1 MTTTAQHRTMAQLE
15 AGLDEIRRSPKDE
28 GVLQLIVRRPER
40 GERELVD
47 EGALDVEVGLVGDNW
62 LTRGSTVT
70 PDGLADPE
78 MQVTLM
84 NSRAA
89 DLMAGGRER
98 WHIAG
103 DQLFVDLDIG
113 MENLPPGARLA
124 IGTAVVEVSV
134 KPHTGC
140 AKFSGRFGTDALR
153 LVSSA
158 VGQELRLR
166 GVNAKVVQPGVVRV
180 GDAVR
185 KVDFGMMSA
194 LA

>member
-1 MTTTAQHRTMAQLE
+1 MATTAQHRTMAELE
-15 AGLDEIRRSPKDE
+15 AGLDEVRRSPKDE
-28 GVLQLIVRRPER
+28 GMLQLIVQRPER

-47 EGALDVEVGLVGDNW
+47 EGRLDVAVGLMGDNW

-70 PDGLADPE
+70 PDGSADPE

-89 DLMAGGRER
+89 DLMTGGKER

-113 MENLPPGARLA
+113 RENLPPGTRLS
-124 IGTAVVEVSV
+124 IGTAVLEVSV

-153 LVSSA
+153 LVSSPA
-158 VGQELRLR
+158 GQELCLR
-166 GVNAKVVQPGVVRV
+166 GINARVVQSGVIRV
-180 GDAVR
+180 GDAAR
-185 KVDFGMMSA
+185 K
-194 LA
+194 LAEA

>member
-1 MTTTAQHRTMAQLE
+1 MAELE
-15 AGLDEIRRSPKDE
+15 AGLGEVRRSPKDE
-28 GVLQLIVRRPER
+28 GLLQLIVRRPER

-47 EGALDVEVGLVGDNW
+47 EGSLDTVVGLVGDNW
-62 LTRGSTVT
+62 QTRGSTGT
-70 PDGLADPE
+70 PDGSADPE
-78 MQVTLM
+78 LQVTLM

-89 DLMAGGRER
+89 DLMAGGRDR

-103 DQLFVDLDIG
+103 DQLFVDLDLG
-113 MENLPPGARLA
+113 RENLPPGARLT
-124 IGTAVVEVSV
+124 IGTAVLEVSV

-140 AKFSGRFGTDALR
+140 VKFSGRFGTDALR

-166 GVNAKVVQPGVVRV
+166 GINTKVVQSGVIRV

-185 KVDFGMMSA
+185 RIDGA
-194 LA
+194 

>member
-1 MTTTAQHRTMAQLE
+1 MATAAQHRAMAELE
-15 AGLDEIRRSPKDE
+15 AGLDEVRRSPKDE
-28 GVLQLIVRRPER
+28 GVLQLIVQRPER
-40 GERELVD
+40 GERVLVD
-47 EGALDVEVGLVGDNW
+47 EGRLDVEVGLVGDNW

-103 DQLFVDLDIG
+103 DQLFVDLDLG
-113 MENLPPGARLA
+113 RENLPPGTRLA
-124 IGTAVVEVSV
+124 IGPAVLEVSV

-158 VGQELRLR
+158 VGQELCLR
-166 GVNAKVVQPGVVRV
+166 GINTKVVESGVIRV

-185 KVDFGMMSA
+185 KVA
-194 LA
+194 AA

>member
-1 MTTTAQHRTMAQLE
+1 MAELE
-15 AGLDEIRRSPKDE
+15 AGLDEVQRSPKDD
-28 GVLQLIVRRPER
+28 GVLQLIAQRPER

-47 EGALDVEVGLVGDNW
+47 EGRLDVAVGLVGDNW

-78 MQVTLM
+78 MQLTLM

-89 DLMAGGRER
+89 DLVAGNRER
-98 WHIAG
+98 WHLAG
-103 DQLFVDLDIG
+103 DQLFVDLDLG
-113 MENLPPGARLA
+113 KENLPPGTRLA
-124 IGTAVVEVSV
+124 IGSAVLEVSV

-153 LVSSA
+153 LVSSP
-158 VGQELRLR
+158 VGQELCLR
-166 GVNAKVVQPGVVRV
+166 GINTKVVQSGVIRV

-185 KVDFGMMSA
+185 K
-194 LA
+194 LAGV

>member
-1 MTTTAQHRTMAQLE
+1 MATAAQHRTTAQLE
-15 AGLDEIRRSPKDE
+15 AGLDEVRRSPKDD
-28 GVLQLIVRRPER
+28 GVLQLIVQRPER

-47 EGALDVEVGLVGDNW
+47 EGRLDAAVGLVGDNW
-62 LTRGSTVT
+62 KTRGSTVT

-103 DQLFVDLDIG
+103 DQLFVDLDLG
-113 MENLPPGARLA
+113 KENLPPGTRLA

-153 LVSSA
+153 LVSSQ

-166 GVNAKVVQPGVVRV
+166 GINTKVVQSGVIRV

-185 KVDFGMMSA
+185 KVA
-194 LA
+194 AA

>member
-70 PDGLADPE
+70 SDGLADPE

-113 MENLPPGARLA
+113 MESLPPVARLA

-140 AKFSGRFGTDALR
+140 AKFSSRFGTDALR
-153 LVSSA
+153 FVSSA

-166 GVNAKVVQPGVVRV
+166 GVNAKVVQPGVIRV

-185 KVDFGMMSA
+185 KAAAG
-194 LA
+194 

>member
-1 MTTTAQHRTMAQLE
+1 MTTPAQYRTLAELE
-15 AGLDEIRRSPKDE
+15 AGLDEVRRSPKDE

-40 GERELVD
+40 GERELVE
-47 EGALDVEVGLVGDNW
+47 EGTLDTDVGLVGDNW
-62 LTRGSTVT
+62 STRGSTVT

-89 DLMAGGRER
+89 DLVAGGREH

-103 DQLFVDLDIG
+103 DQLFVDLDLG
-113 MENLPPGARLA
+113 RENLPPGTKLA
-124 IGTAVVEVSV
+124 IGTAVLEVSA

-153 LVSSA
+153 LVSSPI
-158 VGQELRLR
+158 GREFCLR
-166 GVNAKVVQPGVVRV
+166 GINAKVVQSGMIRV

-185 KVDFGMMSA
+185 K
-194 LA
+194 LAEA

>member
-1 MTTTAQHRTMAQLE
+1 MTTAAEHRTMTQLE
-15 AGLDEIRRSPKDE
+15 AGLDEVRRSPKDE
-28 GVLQLIVRRPER
+28 GVLELIVQRPER
-40 GERELVD
+40 GERELAD
-47 EGALDVEVGLVGDNW
+47 KGRLDVGVGLVGDNW

-89 DLMAGGRER
+89 DLIAGGRER

-113 MENLPPGARLA
+113 KENLPPGTRLA
-124 IGTAVVEVSV
+124 IGTAVLEVSV

-153 LVSSA
+153 FVSSA
-158 VGQELRLR
+158 VGQELCLR
-166 GVNAKVVQPGVVRV
+166 GINTKVVQSGAIRA

-185 KVDFGMMSA
+185 K
-194 LA
+194 LAAA